1 MVSYSD
7 RPSRAEV
14 SVSSIGAKSV
24 LRVVTARSTAYT
36 KLRVPGWIGWSF
48 VYT

>member
-1 MVSYSD
+1 MVKYSD

-24 LRVVTARSTAYT
+24 LCVVTARSSAYT
-36 KLRVPGWIGWSF
+36 KLRVPG
-48 VYT
+48 